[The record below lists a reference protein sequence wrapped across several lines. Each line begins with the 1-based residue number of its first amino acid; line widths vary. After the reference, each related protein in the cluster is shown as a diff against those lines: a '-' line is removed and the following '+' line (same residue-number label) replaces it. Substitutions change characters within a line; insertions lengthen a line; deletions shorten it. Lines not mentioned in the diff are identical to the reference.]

1 MQFLSKTS
9 IDFVGKRQLFLM
21 VTIGL
26 TIVSL
31 LSLIISPPKFGIDFT
46 GGNEIAV
53 AFEKDVKA
61 DEIRDAV
68 SAIGITGAE
77 IKSFGGSNQF
87 LIRIPVSE
95 TGNDKI
101 KTELVNK
108 ITNNPM
114 TVLKVDKVGPKV
126 GNEMRTQ
133 ALIAVLLASIAILLY
148 LAFRFEFRFGVAA
161 IIALVHDVVLS
172 FSILVLLNNIG
183 LFHLEVDTTILAGI
197 LTVIGY
203 SINDTVIIF
212 DRVRENLELHK
223 GMSLPNLVNLSINE
237 TLSRTINTVTTT
249 LLTLIVIAAIGGP
262 VLFGFAL
269 TMILG
274 IIFGTYSSVYVA
286 SSFLIWYSER
296 NPNSTNTKVKVA
308 KA

>member
-1 MQFLSKTS
+1 MQFLSKTN
-9 IDFVGKRQLFLM
+9 IDFVGKRALFLK
-21 VTIGL
+21 VTIAL
-26 TIVSL
+26 TVISL
-31 LSLIISPPKFGIDFT
+31 LSLVVLPPKFGIDFT

-53 AFEKDVKA
+53 SFEKNVSTEDL
-61 DEIRDAV
+61 RSAV
-68 SAIGITGAE
+68 GSIGITGAE
-77 IKSFGGSNQF
+77 IKSFGADNQF
-87 LIRIPVSE
+87 LIRIGVDPTANEKIQSE
-95 TGNDKI
+95 LPAKFSGNKM
-101 KTELVNK
+101 E
-108 ITNNPM
+108 
-114 TVLKVDKVGPKV
+114 VLKIDTIGPKI

-133 ALIAVLLASIAILLY
+133 ALIAVFLASLGILLY
-148 LAFRFEFRFGVAA
+148 LAFRFEFRFGIAA
-161 IIALVHDVVLS
+161 IIALVHDVVLT

-212 DRVRENLELHK
+212 DRVRENLEVHK
-223 GMSLPNLVNLSINE
+223 GLGLPQLVNLSINE
-237 TLSRTINTVTTT
+237 TLSRTINTVSTT
-249 LLTLIVIAAIGGP
+249 LITLIVIAAIGGP

-286 SSFLIWYSER
+286 STFLLWYSEK
-296 NPNSTNTKVKVA
+296 NQSATSVKVA